1 MDDAAADV
9 AKRLFIPTFSLLLDG
24 HPRRSIRPTLS
35 LPLAPRRINPCV
47 SQTPAQTAA
56 CALRE
61 DPRKIISAKINS
73 SKYPPPVAFWAH
85 GQLEFSPQA
94 QLVPDQ
100 SNIYPRLFTS
110 VLIKLIS
117 ASDGHVFMA
126 RY

>member
-1 MDDAAADV
+1 MSDHPSAS
-9 AKRLFIPTFSLLLDG
+9 IP
-24 HPRRSIRPTLS
+24 
-35 LPLAPRRINPCV
+35 RINLCV
-47 SQTPAQTAA
+47 SQTAQTAVGA
-56 CALRE
+56 CARE
-61 DPRKIISAKINS
+61 SREIISAKINS

>member
-24 HPRRSIRPTLS
+24 HVASTAFCPTVLPRSSLGLTSVSRKQYKRRP
-35 LPLAPRRINPCV
+35 
-47 SQTPAQTAA
+47 A
-56 CALRE
+56 CTRE
-61 DPRKIISAKINS
+61 SREIISAKINS